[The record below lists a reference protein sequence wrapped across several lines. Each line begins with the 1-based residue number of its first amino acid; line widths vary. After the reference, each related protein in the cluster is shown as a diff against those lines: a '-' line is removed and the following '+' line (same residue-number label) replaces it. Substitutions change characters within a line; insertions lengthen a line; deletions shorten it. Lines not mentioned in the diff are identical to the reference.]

1 MSVGSTPTAVPP
13 ARAPGASV
21 QPKSA
26 KAARKG
32 ATGYSR
38 SSNVMLYVAMAVVVA
53 FFVFPLLWVLS
64 LSLKSV
70 DQLFATPPVLLPTDP
85 QWGNYTRVIDTTPM
99 LRYLVNST
107 LIVISTVILTLML
120 AVPSAYALS
129 RFTFRSR
136 RAYLVTTLAAQLISP
151 IILVVPL
158 YRLFVDLAL
167 LNSYASLVAVYA
179 AIQLPF
185 TTWFLKGYLDTVPT
199 ALDEAARVDGCS
211 RFRALLQVVLPAAAP
226 GIASVAILVAVLSWS
241 QFVIPFVLL
250 DDRDLFPISVGVV
263 NLQSTT
269 GDITLQYL
277 AAGAVMAIVPVIVVF
292 VLLQRFIVGA
302 LTQGAVKD

>member
-1 MSVGSTPTAVPP
+1 MSAGSTRTATTPVTASRA
-13 ARAPGASV
+13 ARAAGRTR
-21 QPKSA
+21 
-26 KAARKG
+26 AARRG
-32 ATGYSR
+32 ATSR
-38 SSNVMLYVAMAVVVA
+38 FRASDVLLYAGMAVVVA

-70 DQLFATPPVLLPTDP
+70 DQLFVTPPILVPTDP
-85 QWGNYTRVIDTTPM
+85 QWGNYATVVDTTPM
-99 LRYLVNST
+99 ARYLLNST
-107 LIVISTVILTLML
+107 LIVASTVLLTLLL

-129 RFTFRSR
+129 RFVFPAR
-136 RAYLVTTLAAQLISP
+136 RVYLVATLAAQLISP
-151 IILVVPL
+151 IVLVVPL

-179 AIQLPF
+179 AVQLPF
-185 TTWFLKGYLDTVPT
+185 TTWFLKGYLDTVPRE
-199 ALDEAARVDGCS
+199 LDEAALVDGCG
-211 RFRALLQVVLPAAAP
+211 RLRAMAQAVLPAAAP

-241 QFVIPFVLL
+241 QFIIPFVLL

-269 GDITLQYL
+269 GDITIQYL
-277 AAGAVMAIVPVIVVF
+277 AAGAVIAIVPVIVVF
-292 VLLQRFIVGA
+292 VALQRFIVGA

>member
-13 ARAPGASV
+13 ARAPGKAV
-21 QPKSA
+21 QSGSG
-26 KAARKG
+26 KG
-32 ATGYSR
+32 AGKASTGSSR
-38 SSNVMLYVAMAVVVA
+38 SSDLLLYVAMAVVVA

-70 DQLFATPPVLLPTDP
+70 DQLFATPPVLFPTDP
-85 QWGNYTRVIDTTPM
+85 QWSNYTRVIDTTPM
-99 LRYLVNST
+99 LRYLLNST
-107 LIVISTVILTLML
+107 LIVASTVALTLLL

-129 RFTFRSR
+129 RFRFRSR
-136 RAYLVTTLAAQLISP
+136 RVYLVATLAAQLISP

-179 AIQLPF
+179 AVQLPF

-211 RFRALLQVVLPAAAP
+211 RLRALLQVVLPAAGP
-226 GIASVAILVAVLSWS
+226 GIASVSILVAVLSWS